1 MTLTI
6 HLSPETER
14 KLLEQA
20 AAMGKNVTKLVEE
33 AVEEKF
39 AAAIRRHDAFLGSY
53 AADDE
58 GLYDDL
64 AR

>member
-20 AAMGKNVTKLVEE
+20 ATTGEDVSTLVER

-39 AAAIRRHDAFLGSY
+39 AAAIRRHDAFLNSY
-53 AADDE
+53 APQDD